1 MVLYSFRR
9 CPYAM
14 RARLA
19 IVYALP
25 VASLELREV
34 VLKDKP
40 QAMLDISPKGTV
52 PVLHL
57 DNGNDTPQVIDESL
71 DIMLWAIE
79 QNADL
84 KCSWLGSD
92 HVNEIQALIAS
103 NDGDFKWALDH
114 YKYADRFEQSAE
126 YYREK
131 AEVFLAALEIRLQ
144 KHTYLMGDEMTLAD
158 VAIFPFVRQF
168 AHVDRDWFFASDY
181 KALQAWLNTWLD
193 SNHFKAIMK
202 KYPKWTTEQEPH
214 YFPGENSQD

>member
-19 IVYALP
+19 IVFAMP
-25 VASLELREV
+25 VASLQLREV

-57 DNGNDTPQVIDESL
+57 DNGVNAAQVIDESL

-79 QNADL
+79 QNTEL
-84 KCSWLGSD
+84 KRSWLGSD
-92 HVNEIQALIAS
+92 LAGEIQVLIAR

-131 AEVFLAALEIRLQ
+131 AESFLADLETRLQ
-144 KHTYLMGDEMTLAD
+144 KHNFLMGDKITLAD
-158 VAIFPFVRQF
+158 VAIFPFIRQF
-168 AHVDRDWFFASDY
+168 AHVDREWFFASEF
-181 KALQAWLNTWLD
+181 KALQAWLNSWLESD
-193 SNHFKAIMK
+193 HFKVIME
-202 KYPKWTTEQEPH
+202 KYPKWTAEQDPL
-214 YFPGENSQD
+214 YFPGEHS

>member
-25 VASLELREV
+25 VASLQLREV

-57 DNGNDTPQVIDESL
+57 DNGKDTPQVIDESL

-79 QNADL
+79 QNAEL
-84 KCSWLGSD
+84 KHSWLGND
-92 HVNEIQALIAS
+92 HAGDIQALIAS

-131 AEVFLAALEIRLQ
+131 AEVFLAELETRLQ
-144 KHTYLMGDEMTLAD
+144 KHAFLMSDEMTLAD
-158 VAIFPFVRQF
+158 VAIFPFIRQF
-168 AHVDRDWFFASDY
+168 AHVDRDWFFASEF
-181 KALQAWLNTWLD
+181 KALRAWLNTWLD
-193 SNHFKAIMK
+193 SNQFKAIMK
-202 KYPKWTTEQEPH
+202 KYPKWTTEQEPA
-214 YFPGENSQD
+214 YFPDSGL